1 MGIKM
6 SKKDKRGIKQTF
18 KEIDVDGD
26 GTITAECLDW
36 FNNGLLKVSQ
46 IQNEFMKSSCSKN
59 ANQKL
64 PRFLPWKFLTGVG
77 QRSC

>member
-36 FNNGLLKVSQ
+36 LDNGLLKNYGVIAVS
-46 IQNEFMKSSCSKN
+46 K
-59 ANQKL
+59 
-64 PRFLPWKFLTGVG
+64 
-77 QRSC
+77 